1 MTKDNSKQGLLK
13 RQGLTPAE
21 LAEIED
27 LAALCN
33 ARDGLD
39 LKLIWSALRTR
50 PHDRTNDFL
59 YYDNGMLVGFA
70 GLFNFNPKEAEINGM
85 VHPDYRRRGIFTAL
99 FNAAREVCPR
109 RGITKILLIVERA
122 SRAGLGFASS
132 IHARYD
138 HSEYKMKLE
147 GARFPARFDPRLQL
161 RLARAEDS
169 AILAHIIAISFDL
182 PEHEVSVASEMDN
195 PLRRCYVAQ
204 LENVVIGTISISLD
218 GPEAYIYGF
227 GILPEYRG
235 RGYGRQ
241 TLARTVQE
249 ILATGQQRIVLEVEV
264 QNKSALTLYE
274 SCGFKEA
281 GCYDYY
287 ALDV

>member
-1 MTKDNSKQGLLK
+1 MAKDNSKQGLLK
-13 RQGLTPAE
+13 RQGLTSAE
-21 LAEIED
+21 LAKIEG
-27 LAALCN
+27 LASLCN
-33 ARDGLD
+33 THEGLD

-59 YYDNGMLVGFA
+59 YYENGMLVGFA

-109 RGITKILLIVERA
+109 RGITKILMIVERV
-122 SRAGLGFASS
+122 SRSGLAFASAM
-132 IHARYD
+132 HARYD

-147 GARFPARFDPRLQL
+147 GPRFPARFDPRLQL

-182 PEHEVSVASEMDN
+182 LEHEVSVASEIDN

-204 LENVVIGTISISLD
+204 LDDAVIGTISVSLD
-218 GPEAYIYGF
+218 GREAYIYGF

-249 ILATGQQRIVLEVEV
+249 ILATGQERIALEVEV